1 MGRVRGH
8 QTEAAV
14 AGLSQVVGLSGVRGH
29 LARGRGLVALG
40 GAGVSPR
47 GLAAD
52 GVEGE
57 GLVAVGLVVC
67 VCVVVA
73 ELQVR
78 ARWASRLDPTD
89 TVYFNQ
95 HCCLGPWGRLP
106 SLRALS
112 GIERE

>member
-1 MGRVRGH
+1 MGIG
-8 QTEAAV
+8 
-14 AGLSQVVGLSGVRGH
+14 SH
-29 LARGRGLVALG
+29 LARGSGLVALG
-40 GAGVSPR
+40 RAGVGPR

-52 GVEGE
+52 GEEGE
-57 GLVAVGLVVC
+57 GLVASGLGVC
-67 VCVVVA
+67 VMVT
-73 ELQVR
+73 ELQGR